1 MEIAEH
7 FDYDVVVMGAGLAGL
22 TAALTLAE
30 QYPHLRVAV
39 LSKVHPVR
47 SHSGAAQG
55 GINAAV
61 AADDKWE
68 DHYYDTLK
76 GGGFL
81 GDQDAVGILTRE
93 ASSAIDALDRWGAIF
108 DRNADG
114 TYAQRPF
121 GGQRRNRTCYVAD
134 KTGHALLTTCFEQ
147 SVKRR
152 IDVFAEWFVFALIED
167 GKAFHGLLAFNNAT
181 GKLGYFAA
189 RAALIATGG
198 AGRVFGQSSNALINT
213 GDGMALA
220 LRAGIPLK
228 DIEFFQIHPTGLPN
242 GILITEGARG
252 EGGCLI
258 NKDGERFMQR
268 YAPKFMELAPR
279 DLVARSVQQEINE
292 GRGFADGC
300 VRLDL
305 RHLGAEK
312 ITVRLPQIREI
323 SIYFAGVDP
332 IEEPIPIRPTVHY
345 TMGGIDVD
353 TNCATKLTGL
363 FAAGEASCVS
373 VHGANRLGGNSL
385 LEAVVFGIRAGNM
398 LAEFLDGYTGPTR
411 QDDGVL
417 LSDAVSR
424 FVALFDDETA
434 EETSRLRKEMEQE
447 MVASFGLFRQRDTMQ
462 AGLAEIERLVGR
474 YRRVRVRERSLV
486 FNMELIRALELGFML
501 DVAHACAVASLA
513 RRESRGSHYR
523 FDYPHLDNQE
533 FLKHSLVSMSPAG
546 DMALSYRDVTVIDT
560 RPLDEIKY

>member
-1 MEIAEH
+1 MEIAER
-7 FDYDVVVMGAGLAGL
+7 FDHDVVIMGAGLAGL

-81 GDQDAVGILTRE
+81 GDQDAVAVLTRE
-93 ASSAIDALDRWGAIF
+93 APAAIYALDRWGSIF
-108 DRNADG
+108 NRNADG
-114 TYAQRPF
+114 SYAQRPF

-147 SVKRR
+147 SVRQR
-152 IDVFAEWFVFALIED
+152 IEIFAEWFVTSLIED
-167 GKAFHGLLAFNNAT
+167 GGTFLGFLALNNAT
-181 GKLGYFAA
+181 GKLGYFSA
-189 RAALIATGG
+189 RAGLIATGG
-198 AGRVFGQSSNALINT
+198 AGRIFGQSSNALINT
-213 GDGMALA
+213 GDGMSLA

-252 EGGCLI
+252 EGGYLI

-292 GRGFADGC
+292 GRGFDDGC

-312 ITVRLPQIREI
+312 ITARLPQIREI
-323 SIYFAGVDP
+323 TIYFAGVDP

-345 TMGGIDVD
+345 TMGGIDVNID
-353 TNCATKLTGL
+353 CATSHTGV

-385 LEAVVFGIRAGNM
+385 LEAIVYGIRAGSS
-398 LAEFLDGYTGPTR
+398 LATFLDGYAGPAR
-411 QDDGVL
+411 RSEDAL
-417 LSDAVSR
+417 LADAVSGFEAR
-424 FVALFDDETA
+424 FGDETG
-434 EETSRLRKEMEQE
+434 EDTPGLRGDMERA
-447 MVASFGLFRQRDTMQ
+447 MVASFGLFRQHDTMQ
-462 AGLAEIERLVGR
+462 TGLDEIERLTER
-474 YRRVRVRERSLV
+474 YRRVRVRERNLV
-486 FNMELIRALELGFML
+486 FNLELIRALELGFML
-501 DVAHACAVASLA
+501 DVARACAVAALA
-513 RRESRGSHYR
+513 RRESRGGHYR
-523 FDYPHLDNQE
+523 FDYPSLDNQE
-533 FLKHSLVSMSPAG
+533 FLKHSLVTMSPDG
-546 DMALSYRDVTVIDT
+546 RLALSYRDVTIVDT
-560 RPLDEIKY
+560 QPLDEIKY

>member
-1 MEIAEH
+1 MEIAER

-93 ASSAIDALDRWGAIF
+93 ASSAIYALDRWGAIF

-167 GKAFHGLLAFNNAT
+167 GKAFHGLLAFDNAT

-252 EGGCLI
+252 EGGYLI

-353 TNCATKLTGL
+353 TNCATKLIGL

-560 RPLDEIKY
+560 QPLDEIKY

>member
-1 MEIAEH
+1 MEIAER

-93 ASSAIDALDRWGAIF
+93 ASSAIYALDRWGAIF

-167 GKAFHGLLAFNNAT
+167 GEAFHGFLAFDNAT

-252 EGGCLI
+252 EGGYLI

-486 FNMELIRALELGFML
+486 FNMDLIRALELGFML

-560 RPLDEIKY
+560 QPLDEIKY

>member
-1 MEIAEH
+1 MKISEH
-7 FDYDVVVMGAGLAGL
+7 FDYDVVIMGAGLAGL
-22 TAALTLAE
+22 SSALTLAE
-30 QYPHLRVAV
+30 RHPDMRVAV
-39 LSKVHPVR
+39 VSKVHPVR

-81 GDQDAVGILTRE
+81 GDQDAVRILTE
-93 ASSAIDALDRWGAIF
+93 HAPDAIYTMDRWGTVF
-108 DRNADG
+108 SRNDDG

-134 KTGHALLTTCFEQ
+134 KTGHALLTTSFEQ
-147 SVKRR
+147 AVHKRLD
-152 IDVFAEWFVFALIED
+152 IFAEWFVFALIND
-167 GKAFHGLLAFNNAT
+167 GERFQGFLAFDNT
-181 GKLGYFAA
+181 TSKIGYFSA
-189 RAALIATGG
+189 RAGLIATGG
-198 AGRVFGQSSNALINT
+198 AARVFGQSSNALINT
-213 GDGMALA
+213 GDGMSLA

-252 EGGCLI
+252 EGGYLI
-258 NKDGERFMQR
+258 NAKGERFMER

-292 GRGFADGC
+292 GRGFEDGC

-312 ITVRLPQIREI
+312 IKTRLPQIREI
-323 SIYFAGVDP
+323 AIYFAGVDP

-353 TNCATKLTGL
+353 TGCATRLQGL
-363 FAAGEASCVS
+363 YAAGEASCVS

-385 LEAVVFGIRAGNM
+385 LEAVVFGIRSGNKIF
-398 LAEFLDGYTGPTR
+398 EFLSDYQGPDR
-411 QDDGVL
+411 KHEDAL
-417 LSDAVSR
+417 LSDAMDK
-424 FVALFDDETA
+424 FEGIFADDTKEDVPT
-434 EETSRLRKEMEQE
+434 LRREMEKA
-447 MVASFGLFRQRDTMQ
+447 MVASFGLFRQQDTME
-462 AGLAEIERLVGR
+462 AGLVEIEELVERYQASPGAGR
-474 YRRVRVRERSLV
+474 QPDFQFRVDPDAGIGLYARYC
-486 FNMELIRALELGFML
+486 
-501 DVAHACAVASLA
+501 ACLC
-513 RRESRGSHYR
+513 HC
-523 FDYPHLDNQE
+523 FHCP
-533 FLKHSLVSMSPAG
+533 
-546 DMALSYRDVTVIDT
+546 
-560 RPLDEIKY
+560 

>member
-1 MEIAEH
+1 MEIAER

-93 ASSAIDALDRWGAIF
+93 ASSAIYALDRWGAIF

-167 GKAFHGLLAFNNAT
+167 GEAFHGLLAFDNAT

-252 EGGCLI
+252 EGGYLI

-353 TNCATKLTGL
+353 TNCATKLIGL

-560 RPLDEIKY
+560 QPLDEIKY

>member
-1 MEIAEH
+1 MEIAER

-93 ASSAIDALDRWGAIF
+93 ASSAIYALDRWGAIF

-167 GKAFHGLLAFNNAT
+167 GEAFHGLLAFDNAT

-252 EGGCLI
+252 EGGYLI

-560 RPLDEIKY
+560 QPLDEIKY